1 VREDL
6 RRQGIGIWLVRS
18 AAEWLRLG
26 GTTRLLAYAVED
38 EHLDG
43 WARYYDRF
51 DLRWINR
58 TTPGWER
65 RPERS

>member
-1 VREDL
+1 MREDL

-51 DLRWINR
+51 DLR
-58 TTPGWER
+58 
-65 RPERS
+65 